1 MLKTKIPPPI
11 IALLF
16 IIVTYL
22 SSLVIVPFKFGNQS
36 LLAYLIFV
44 MGLVFVLSA
53 MRQFKQKN
61 TIINPMTPKQTTTL
75 VVDGI
80 YNYSRNPM
88 YLGLLLVLTSSG
100 IFFGAW
106 LSLLIVP
113 LFWLLISTL
122 QIIPEGEA
130 MLELFGE
137 NFVKYKRKVRRW
149 I

>member
-16 IIVTYL
+16 IILTYF
-22 SSLVIVPFKFGNQS
+22 SSLVIVPFKFDNQS
-36 LLAYLIFV
+36 LLACLIFV
-44 MGLVFVLSA
+44 MGLIFVLSA

-61 TIINPMTPKQTTTL
+61 TIINPMTPQKTSAL

-80 YNYSRNPM
+80 FSYSRNPM

-100 IFFGAW
+100 IYFGAW
-106 LSLLIVP
+106 LSLLLAP
-113 LFWLLISTL
+113 LFCFLITTL
-122 QIIPEGEA
+122 QIVPEEEA
-130 MLELFGE
+130 MFKLFGE
-137 NFVKYKRKVRRW
+137 SFVEYTKKVRRW

>member
-122 QIIPEGEA
+122 QIIPEEEA

-137 NFVKYKRKVRRW
+137 KFVKYKREVHRW

>member
-1 MLKTKIPPPI
+1 
-11 IALLF
+11 
-16 IIVTYL
+16 
-22 SSLVIVPFKFGNQS
+22 
-36 LLAYLIFV
+36 

-61 TIINPMTPKQTTTL
+61 TIINPMTPKKTTTL
-75 VVDGI
+75 VIDGI

-100 IFFGAW
+100 IYFGAW

-122 QIIPEGEA
+122 QIIPEEEA

-137 NFVKYKRKVRRW
+137 KFVKYKREVRRW

>member
-122 QIIPEGEA
+122 QIIPEEEA

>member
-22 SSLVIVPFKFGNQS
+22 SSLVIAPFKFSNQS
-36 LLAYLIFV
+36 LMSCLIFLL
-44 MGLVFVLSA
+44 GLVCVLSA

-61 TIINPMTPKQTTTL
+61 TIINPMTPQKTTTL

-80 YNYSRNPM
+80 FNYSRNPM

-100 IFFGAW
+100 IYFGAW
-106 LSLLIVP
+106 LSLLLVP
-113 LFWLLISTL
+113 IFYFLITTL
-122 QIIPEGEA
+122 QIIPEEEA

-137 NFVKYKRKVRRW
+137 SFVEYTKKVRRW

>member
-11 IALLF
+11 ITLLF

-22 SSLVIVPFKFGNQS
+22 SSLVIVPFKFSNQS
-36 LLAYLIFV
+36 LLSFLIFV

-61 TIINPMTPKQTTTL
+61 TIINPMTPRKTTTL

-80 YNYSRNPM
+80 YKYSRNPM

-100 IFFGAW
+100 VYFGSW

-113 LFWLLISTL
+113 LFWLLISAL
-122 QIIPEGEA
+122 QIIPEEEA